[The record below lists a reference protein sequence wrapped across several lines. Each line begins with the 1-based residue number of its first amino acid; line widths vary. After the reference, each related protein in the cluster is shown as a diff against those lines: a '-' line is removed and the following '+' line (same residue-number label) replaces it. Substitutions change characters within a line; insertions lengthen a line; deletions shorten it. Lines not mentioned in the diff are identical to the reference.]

1 MTTQE
6 KQATSPAVEAET
18 DPYPNVPKAWYNIAA
33 DLPEPIPPHLNP
45 GTGEPITVEELQ
57 GLFPRAL
64 AEQELSTERYIEIPE
79 EVRKVYSTWRTTPL
93 RRAERLEEALGTK
106 SRIYYKFEGASP
118 VGSHK
123 PNSAVAQAYF
133 NSEEGVTK
141 LTTETGAGQWGS
153 SLALAGA
160 MFGIDVEVW
169 QVKAS
174 YESKPYRRYLMELYG
189 AQVHSSPSELTESGR
204 AILAEQPDTTGSL
217 GMAVSEA
224 VEVAMK
230 DPQARYALGSVLNHV
245 VLHQTVIGQEA
256 SDQLKE
262 LGEGAP
268 DVVIGCAGGGSN
280 LAGLAFPFL
289 KDVLAGDAETKVI
302 AAEPAACPS
311 LTEGEY
317 RYDHGDFSGMTPLL
331 KMYTLGKDFVPDP
344 IHAGGLRYHGMSP
357 ALSHT
362 VKLGLVDPVAV
373 EQDDA
378 FNAGILFARTEGI
391 VPAPESTHALAAAI
405 DHVKNSDEE
414 EVIVIGLSGHGQLDL
429 PSYAAFVPEYKD
441 PSEDK

>member
-1 MTTQE
+1 MTTNE
-6 KQATSPAVEAET
+6 TPVAATDQT
-18 DPYPNVPKAWYNIAA
+18 DPYPGVPKAWYNIAA
-33 DLPEPIPPHLNP
+33 DLPEPIPPHLHP
-45 GTGEPITVEELQ
+45 GTGEPITVEDLQ
-57 GLFPRAL
+57 ALFPRAL

-79 EVRKVYSTWRTTPL
+79 EVREVYSTWRTTPL
-93 RRAERLEEALGTK
+93 RRAKRLEEALGTK
-106 SRIYYKFEGASP
+106 SHIYYKFEGASP

-123 PNSAVAQAYF
+123 PNSAIAQAYY
-133 NSEEGVTK
+133 NSAEGIKK

-153 SLALAGA
+153 SLALAGT
-160 MFGIDVEVW
+160 MFGVDVEVW

-189 AQVHSSPSELTESGR
+189 SQVHSSPSELTESGR

-224 VEVAMK
+224 VEVAVK
-230 DPQARYALGSVLNHV
+230 DPEARYALGSVLNHV

-256 SDQLKE
+256 SAQLKE

-289 KDVLAGDAETKVI
+289 KDVLSGEASTKVI

-362 VKLGLVDPVAV
+362 VHLGLVDPVAI

-405 DHVKNSDEE
+405 DRVQSTDEE

-429 PSYAAFVPEYKD
+429 PSYAAFVPEYENPAEKGR
-441 PSEDK
+441 